1 MMCNKTFRSVIRL
14 LCVSLASICP
24 ISALGQAVEVPA
36 NGANPASNPSPDA
49 TQVGRNTEDI
59 SSVRI
64 KDLVRFRGVRTNPLV
79 GLGLVIGLSGTG
91 DSKQNL
97 ATNKAAAQLLTR
109 LGAQVSP
116 TEVVTRNIAAV
127 IVTAELPPFA
137 RIGDKLDIRISA
149 VGDSSSLAGGTLLL
163 TPMSAA
169 DGQTYAVAQGPLSLG
184 TAMTGAQGGGGANN
198 RSSAPQTI
206 AISQNASV
214 EREFKSSFVHNGHI
228 ELSLNSADF
237 TTAHRIAH
245 AINSKFSEFIA
256 SPQNSGLIKVRLPDQ
271 AVGSPSFTPVDF
283 MAALE
288 QIRVEPDSKAV
299 VVINERTG
307 TIISGSHVSVMPVA
321 ISHGNLE
328 ILVKDQSRYVN
339 KIPTTTT
346 VGDLVRALNELG
358 AGPKDLVSILQA
370 LDAAHALQAQLH
382 LM

>member
-1 MMCNKTFRSVIRL
+1 MISSSCFKSIKIAI
-14 LCVSLASICP
+14 SLV
-24 ISALGQAVEVPA
+24 ALVFPRAGIAQTNTEPLATDSQVEVKKSEA
-36 NGANPASNPSPDA
+36 D
-49 TQVGRNTEDI
+49 EF
-59 SSVRI
+59 SSVRL

-91 DSKQNL
+91 DSKQSL
-97 ATNKAAAQLLTR
+97 ATNKAAAQLLSR

-116 TEVVTRNIAAV
+116 NEVVTRNIAAV

-137 RIGDKLDIRISA
+137 RIGDKLDIRVSA
-149 VGDSSSLAGGTLLL
+149 VGDSGSLAGGTLLL
-163 TPMSAA
+163 TPLSAA
-169 DGQTYAVAQGPLSLG
+169 DGQVYAVAQGPLSLG
-184 TAMTGAQGGGGANN
+184 TSMTGAQGGGGANN
-198 RSSAPQTI
+198 RSTAPQTI

-214 EREFKSSFVHNGHI
+214 EREFKSSFVHNGHV

-237 TTAHRIAH
+237 TTAHRISH
-245 AINSKFSEFIA
+245 AINSKFNEFLA
-256 SPQNSGLIKVRLPDQ
+256 NPLNSGLIKVRLPQ
-271 AVGSPSFTPVDF
+271 SSIGSPSFTPVDF
-283 MAALE
+283 MAVLE

-307 TIISGSHVSVMPVA
+307 TIISGSNVTVMPVA

-328 ILVKDQSRYVN
+328 IIVNEQSKFVN
-339 KIPTTTT
+339 KIPNTTT

>member
-1 MMCNKTFRSVIRL
+1 MNKALLLLYIAFALVIAPLFTRSVAVAQTGPDVSVDLTPPVTAKSETDDYSAIRL
-14 LCVSLASICP
+14 
-24 ISALGQAVEVPA
+24 
-36 NGANPASNPSPDA
+36 
-49 TQVGRNTEDI
+49 
-59 SSVRI
+59 

-97 ATNKAAAQLLTR
+97 ATNKAAAQLLSR
-109 LGAQVSP
+109 LGAMVNP
-116 TEVVTRNIAAV
+116 NEVVTRNIAAV

-137 RIGDKLDIRISA
+137 RIGDKLDIRVSA
-149 VGDSSSLAGGTLLL
+149 VGDSASLAGGTLLL
-163 TPMSAA
+163 TPLSAA
-169 DGQTYAVAQGPLSLG
+169 DGQVYAVAQGPLSLG

-214 EREFKSSFVHNGHI
+214 EREFKSTFVHNGHVEI
-228 ELSLNSADF
+228 SLNSADF
-237 TTAHRIAH
+237 TTAHRISH
-245 AINSKFSEFIA
+245 AINSKFNEFIA
-256 SPQNSGLIKVRLPDQ
+256 SPVNSGLVKVRLPQ
-271 AVGSPSFTPVDF
+271 QSVGSPSFTPVDF
-283 MAALE
+283 MAVLE
-288 QIRVEPDSKAV
+288 QIRVEPDTKAI

-307 TIISGSHVSVMPVA
+307 TIISGSNVTVMPVA

-328 ILVKDQSRYVN
+328 IMVNEQSKYVN
-339 KIPTTTT
+339 KIPNTTS

-370 LDAAHALQAQLH
+370 LDAANALQAQLH

>member
-1 MMCNKTFRSVIRL
+1 MNKALLLLYIAFALVIAPLFTRSVAVAQTGPDVSVNLTPPVTAKSETDDYSAIRL
-14 LCVSLASICP
+14 
-24 ISALGQAVEVPA
+24 
-36 NGANPASNPSPDA
+36 
-49 TQVGRNTEDI
+49 
-59 SSVRI
+59 

-97 ATNKAAAQLLTR
+97 ATNKAAAQLLSR
-109 LGAQVSP
+109 LGAMVNP
-116 TEVVTRNIAAV
+116 NEVVTRNIAAV

-137 RIGDKLDIRISA
+137 RIGDKLDIRVSA
-149 VGDSSSLAGGTLLL
+149 VGDSASLAGGTLLL
-163 TPMSAA
+163 TPLSAA
-169 DGQTYAVAQGPLSLG
+169 DGQVYAVAQGPLSLG

-214 EREFKSSFVHNGHI
+214 EREFKSTFVHNGHVEI
-228 ELSLNSADF
+228 SLNSADF
-237 TTAHRIAH
+237 TTAHRISH
-245 AINSKFSEFIA
+245 AINSKFNEFIA
-256 SPQNSGLIKVRLPDQ
+256 SPVNSGLVKVRLPQ
-271 AVGSPSFTPVDF
+271 QSVGSPSFTPVDF
-283 MAALE
+283 MAVLE
-288 QIRVEPDSKAV
+288 QIRVEPDTKAI

-307 TIISGSHVSVMPVA
+307 TIISGSNVTVMPVA

-328 ILVKDQSRYVN
+328 IMVNEQSKYVN
-339 KIPTTTT
+339 KIPNTTS

-370 LDAAHALQAQLH
+370 LDAANALQAQLH

>member
-1 MMCNKTFRSVIRL
+1 MNKALLLLYIAFALVIAPLFTRSVAVAQTGPDVSVNLTPPVTAKSETDDFSAIRL
-14 LCVSLASICP
+14 
-24 ISALGQAVEVPA
+24 
-36 NGANPASNPSPDA
+36 
-49 TQVGRNTEDI
+49 
-59 SSVRI
+59 

-97 ATNKAAAQLLTR
+97 ATNKAAAQLLSR
-109 LGAQVSP
+109 LGAMVNP
-116 TEVVTRNIAAV
+116 NEVVTRNIAAV

-137 RIGDKLDIRISA
+137 RIGDKLDIRVSA
-149 VGDSSSLAGGTLLL
+149 VGDSASLAGGTLLL
-163 TPMSAA
+163 TPLSAA
-169 DGQTYAVAQGPLSLG
+169 DGQVYAVAQGPLSLG

-214 EREFKSSFVHNGHI
+214 EREFKSTFVHNGHVEI
-228 ELSLNSADF
+228 SLNSADF
-237 TTAHRIAH
+237 TTAHRISH
-245 AINSKFSEFIA
+245 AINSKFNEFIA
-256 SPQNSGLIKVRLPDQ
+256 SPVNSGLVKVRLPQ
-271 AVGSPSFTPVDF
+271 QSVGSPSFTPVDF
-283 MAALE
+283 MAVLE
-288 QIRVEPDSKAV
+288 QIRVEPDSKAI

-307 TIISGSHVSVMPVA
+307 TIISGSNVTVMPVA

-328 ILVKDQSRYVN
+328 IMVNEQSKYVN
-339 KIPTTTT
+339 KIPNTTS

-370 LDAAHALQAQLH
+370 LDAANALQAQLH

>member
-1 MMCNKTFRSVIRL
+1 MRDKLKNLFIKTGLGAVFFFS
-14 LCVSLASICP
+14 SHLAW
-24 ISALGQAVEVPA
+24 AQA
-36 NGANPASNPSPDA
+36 GA
-49 TQVGRNTEDI
+49 TI
-59 SSVRI
+59 SSSKATKDAPAMIKDDFSAAVRL

-79 GLGLVIGLSGTG
+79 GLGLVVGLSGTG

-116 TEVVTRNIAAV
+116 NEVVTRNIAAV

-137 RIGDKLDIRISA
+137 RIGDKLDIRVSA
-149 VGDSSSLAGGTLLL
+149 VGDSASLAGGTLLL
-163 TPMSAA
+163 TPLSAA
-169 DGQTYAVAQGPLSLG
+169 DGQVYAVAQGPLSLG
-184 TAMTGAQGGGGANN
+184 TAMTGAQGGGGTNN

-214 EREFKSSFVHNGHI
+214 EREFKSSFVSNGQI
-228 ELSLNSADF
+228 ELSLNTADF

-245 AINSKFSEFIA
+245 AINSKFNEFIA
-256 SPQNSGLIKVRLPDQ
+256 TPQNSGLVKVRLPQQ
-271 AVGSPSFTPVDF
+271 AIGSPSFTPVDF
-283 MAALE
+283 MAILE
-288 QIRVEPDSKAV
+288 QIRVEPDTKAV

-307 TIISGSHVSVMPVA
+307 TIISGSNVTVSPVA

-328 ILVKDQSRYVN
+328 IIVNDQSKFVN
-339 KIPTTTT
+339 KIPNTTT

>member
-1 MMCNKTFRSVIRL
+1 MNKALLLLYIAFALVIAPLFTRSVAVAQTGPDVSVNLTPPVTAKSETDDYSAIRL
-14 LCVSLASICP
+14 
-24 ISALGQAVEVPA
+24 
-36 NGANPASNPSPDA
+36 
-49 TQVGRNTEDI
+49 
-59 SSVRI
+59 

-97 ATNKAAAQLLTR
+97 ATNKAAAQLLSR
-109 LGAQVSP
+109 LGAMVNP
-116 TEVVTRNIAAV
+116 NEVVTRNIAAV

-137 RIGDKLDIRISA
+137 RIGDKLDIRVSA
-149 VGDSSSLAGGTLLL
+149 VGDSASLAGGTLLL
-163 TPMSAA
+163 TPLSAA
-169 DGQTYAVAQGPLSLG
+169 DGQVYAVAQGPLSLG

-214 EREFKSSFVHNGHI
+214 EREFKSTFVHNGHVEI
-228 ELSLNSADF
+228 SLNSADF
-237 TTAHRIAH
+237 TTAHRISH
-245 AINSKFSEFIA
+245 AINSKFNEFIA
-256 SPQNSGLIKVRLPDQ
+256 SPVNSGLVKVRLPQ
-271 AVGSPSFTPVDF
+271 QSVGSPSFTPVDF
-283 MAALE
+283 MAVLE
-288 QIRVEPDSKAV
+288 QIRVEPDSKAI

-307 TIISGSHVSVMPVA
+307 TIISGSNVTVMPVA

-328 ILVKDQSRYVN
+328 IMVNEQSKYVN
-339 KIPTTTT
+339 KIPNTTS

-370 LDAAHALQAQLH
+370 LDAANALQAQLH

>member
-24 ISALGQAVEVPA
+24 ISALGQAVEGPA